1 MTEFFNRTREKARRR
16 HLRKNLTP
24 AEKRLWFRLRD
35 EQLGGLKFRRQYS
48 VGSFVVDFYC
58 VEKKLAI
65 EVDGDSHFGD
75 GSEARDHERDAFIRN
90 FGIRILRFTNDD
102 VYKRIES
109 VLESIFDVADGLREE
124 QDGR

>member
-1 MTEFFNRTREKARRR
+1 MTEFYNRTREKARRR
-16 HLRKNLTP
+16 HLRNNLTP

-75 GSEARDHERDAFIRN
+75 GSEARDRERDAFIRN

-109 VLESIFDVADGLREE
+109 VLESIFDVADGFRDQ